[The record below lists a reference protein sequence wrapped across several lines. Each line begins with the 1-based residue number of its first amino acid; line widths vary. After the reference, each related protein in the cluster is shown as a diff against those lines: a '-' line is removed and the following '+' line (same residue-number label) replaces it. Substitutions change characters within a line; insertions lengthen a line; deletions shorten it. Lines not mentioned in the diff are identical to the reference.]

1 MEASL
6 LLHGGW
12 RNRWEGCRGGVGKP
26 PPLEGGKARVSTVG
40 LPQSYPV
47 ALRGCYRAIADD
59 KDGSKNPMKF
69 PVTSLFK
76 NDSRGTVSG
85 TRLGV

>member
-1 MEASL
+1 MARGLAEQMGGVQR
-6 LLHGGW
+6 GGW
-12 RNRWEGCRGGVGKP
+12 KASTLGRG
-26 PPLEGGKARVSTVG
+26 EARASTVG
-40 LPQSYPV
+40 LPQLYPL
-47 ALRGCYRAIADD
+47 ALQSCYRAIADD
-59 KDGSKNPMKF
+59 KVPSKNPMKF

>member
-1 MEASL
+1 M
-6 LLHGGW
+6 LHGGW
-12 RNRWEGCRGGVGKP
+12 RNRWEGCR
-26 PPLEGGKARVSTVG
+26 EGGWKAATLGRGEGQVQ
-40 LPQSYPV
+40 LYPL
-47 ALRGCYRAIADD
+47 ALRSCYRAIADD